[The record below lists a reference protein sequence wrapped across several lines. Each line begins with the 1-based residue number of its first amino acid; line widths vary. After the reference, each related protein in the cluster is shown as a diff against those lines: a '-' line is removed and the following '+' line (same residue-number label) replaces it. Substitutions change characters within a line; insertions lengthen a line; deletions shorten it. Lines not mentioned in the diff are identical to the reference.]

1 MNPAP
6 ASISTAAKATVP
18 LPEMPRGTVGRVQRI
33 DGEHVACQRLREM
46 GFCEEAE
53 IQILKSE
60 GSVVC
65 QVCGS
70 RVGLSRQVAGAIHVA
85 PIS

>member
-1 MNPAP
+1 MNQ
-6 ASISTAAKATVP
+6 ASTSTAGIVP
-18 LPEMPRGTVGRVQRI
+18 LPDMPRGVVARVHRI

-53 IQILKSE
+53 VEVLKNE

-70 RVGLSRQVAGAIHVA
+70 RVGLSRQVANAVHVA
-85 PIS
+85 PIA

>member
-6 ASISTAAKATVP
+6 APAPIGIVP
-18 LPEMPRGTVGRVQRI
+18 LPDMPRGTIARVHRI
-33 DGEHVACQRLREM
+33 DGENTACQRLREL

-53 IQILKSE
+53 IQVLKSD
-60 GSVVC
+60 GPVVC
-65 QVCGS
+65 QICGS
-70 RVGLSRQVAGAIHVA
+70 RVGLSRQVASAVHVA

>member
-1 MNPAP
+1 M
-6 ASISTAAKATVP
+6 P
-18 LPEMPRGTVGRVQRI
+18 LPDMPQGTFARVHRI
-33 DGEHVACQRLREM
+33 DGENTACQRLREL

-53 IQILKSE
+53 IQVLKSD
-60 GSVVC
+60 GSVLC

-70 RVGLSRQVAGAIHVA
+70 RVGLSRQVAGAVQVA

>member
-1 MNPAP
+1 MNQATAHP
-6 ASISTAAKATVP
+6 ASPGIVP
-18 LPEMPRGTVGRVQRI
+18 LPDIPKGTIARVHRI

-53 IQILKSE
+53 VKVLTNEGPIICQI
-60 GSVVC
+60 
-65 QVCGS
+65 CGS
-70 RVGLSRQVAGAIHVA
+70 RVGLSRQVASAVHVS